1 MLGLLLAQR
10 IEADVTAT
18 IQVTRT
24 HFVAPFPVYPREFVD
39 MRTWVEGDDR
49 ILFGA
54 QSINFE
60 GAPFSTEHVR
70 GR

>member
-1 MLGLLLAQR
+1 VCATYVLFAT
-10 IEADVTAT
+10 DVTPT

-54 QSINFE
+54 QSVNFD

>member
-1 MLGLLLAQR
+1 VEFR
-10 IEADVTAT
+10 ADITPT
-18 IQVTRT
+18 IQVTRS

-49 ILFGA
+49 ILYGS
-54 QSINFE
+54 QSINIQD
-60 GAPFSTEHVR
+60 APFSTAHVR